1 VPPAGPQPLER
12 GENAVFETLIESRAD
27 QRSFWRP
34 RIVAL
39 AFALHAAVL
48 GMIWMRH
55 FFQIPSIPEPSSEV
69 TFARFTPPPPPPA
82 PAPPKPA
89 APKPVVKPPTP
100 MPKELV
106 QPEKTPDVVT
116 TTPVPEPEPS
126 TAPAG
131 GVEGGVEG
139 GVPGGVAGG
148 VPSMEPLRV
157 GGDVAPPEILQRLPK
172 PEYPTLARN
181 ARIEGIVILEAVIR
195 SDGTV
200 GNIKILRD
208 LPLGCGQAAVEA
220 VRQWRFKPGTL
231 KGVPVDVYYSLTV
244 SFRLG

>member
-1 VPPAGPQPLER
+1 M
-12 GENAVFETLIESRAD
+12 FETLIETRLD
-27 QRSFWRP
+27 RRSFWRP
-34 RIVAL
+34 RIVA
-39 AFALHAAVL
+39 FALALHVAVL
-48 GMIWMRH
+48 GMMWLRH
-55 FFQIPSIPEPSSEV
+55 FFTIPSIPEPNSEV
-69 TFARFTPPPPPPA
+69 MFARFTPPPPPPA

-89 APKPVVKPPTP
+89 APKPVVKPQTP

-106 QPEKTPDVVT
+106 QPEKTPDVVP
-116 TTPVPEPEPS
+116 TTPAPEPEPS
-126 TAPAG
+126 AASES

-139 GVPGGVAGG
+139 GVPGGVLGG
-148 VPSMEPLRV
+148 VQSSEPLRV
-157 GGDVAPPEILQRLPK
+157 GGDVEPPEILQRLPK
-172 PEYPTLARN
+172 PEYPPVARH

-244 SFRLG
+244 NFRLS